1 MAATKKS
8 SIKATDTKAGEPVK
22 KIEAAAPAKALEAK
36 AEAPEAEEKVV
47 KAEEIKA
54 EVKTATAAKKVSESA
69 VAAEPEKK
77 KRGRKPKTVVEK
89 QAEDTVKKAE
99 PVKKVK
105 AESVKEVKAEPVTA
119 AEPEVRMSIQFAGK
133 SYNNVELVKIAKD
146 VWKYDLDKDVNDIR
160 TIDLYVKPEENKVYF
175 VVNGT
180 EEGSFCI

>member
-47 KAEEIKA
+47 KTEETKA
-54 EVKTATAAKKVSESA
+54 EVKAATAAKKVSEAA

-89 QAEDTVKKAE
+89 QAEDTVMKAE
-99 PVKKVK
+99 PVK
-105 AESVKEVKAEPVTA
+105 EVKADPVKA
-119 AEPEVRMSIQFAGK
+119 AEPEVHMIIQYAGK
-133 SYNNVELVKIAKD
+133 SYNNEELVKIAKD

-180 EEGSFCI
+180 EEGSFDI